1 MTKFMLILYM
11 CSMVTNDCPSNH
23 IPGYTFTSHTD
34 CVQMGYRIAHNTFKS
49 LEEIEEFDKEYV
61 ETNKI
66 VVKFECKELDTKKSG
81 TPS

>member
-23 IPGYTFTSHTD
+23 IPVYTFTSHTG

-49 LEEIEEFDKEYV
+49 LEEIEEFDREYV

>member
-1 MTKFMLILYM
+1 MTKFMLVLYM

-49 LEEIEEFDKEYV
+49 LEEIEEFDREYV